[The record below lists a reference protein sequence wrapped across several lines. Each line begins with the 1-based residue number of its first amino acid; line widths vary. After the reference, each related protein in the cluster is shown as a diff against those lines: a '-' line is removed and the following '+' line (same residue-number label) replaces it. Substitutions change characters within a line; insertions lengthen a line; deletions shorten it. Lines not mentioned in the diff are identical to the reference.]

1 MNRKILICDPISREA
16 INKLKAHGF
25 YVNEKYDLD
34 KRTLLKIIEN
44 YEVIVV
50 RSRTKITRE
59 IIDAAPRLEIIAR
72 AGAGLDNI
80 DVEYALKRGI
90 KIFSS
95 PNALSNSVAELTIA
109 LILMLARNLYNAIH
123 TLKSGVWHKHLF
135 KGIEISGKNLGV
147 IGLGRI
153 GTYVAIKAKALGMNV
168 IGIKRHDLKAAASK
182 LGIRPANNLEYLLRN
197 SDFISIHV
205 PLSPSTYHMIN
216 EKSFSVMKNG
226 VYIVNTARGAIID
239 GKALLSALENGKV
252 AGVALDVF
260 EYEPPKEP
268 WEWKLINNPR
278 VIATPHIGSM
288 TEEAQRA
295 AGNII
300 AEKIIEYYL
309 Q

>member
-1 MNRKILICDPISREA
+1 
-16 INKLKAHGF
+16 
-25 YVNEKYDLD
+25 
-34 KRTLLKIIEN
+34 
-44 YEVIVV
+44 
-50 RSRTKITRE
+50 
-59 IIDAAPRLEIIAR
+59 
-72 AGAGLDNI
+72 
-80 DVEYALKRGI
+80 
-90 KIFSS
+90 
-95 PNALSNSVAELTIA
+95 
-109 LILMLARNLYNAIH
+109 
-123 TLKSGVWHKHLF
+123 
-135 KGIEISGKNLGV
+135 
-147 IGLGRI
+147 
-153 GTYVAIKAKALGMNV
+153 MNV

-239 GKALLSALENGKV
+239 EKALLSALENGKV